1 MSSPFGPGPSRRI
14 FPGSGRLRGRH
25 RDYAASPESPAK
37 GPRQQRATENG
48 KHAGKTHPGAAAT
61 VTDRYRPALTACAS
75 TWPPRKGR
83 RRRHFCLELNTVF
96 YLSSFGAFTWQG
108 LADTA
113 KKNFGGGNTAWEEK
127 TLSKYESSEIRLV
140 EIIENLCDS
149 SNFECNNMVEEHEE
163 QIEKWWF
170 KLKKKYPDLFKWFC
184 IETIEVCCPPG
195 TYGPDCLAC
204 RGGSERP
211 CHGNGHCDGDGTR
224 SGDGSCSCNK
234 EYAGEFCLDCS
245 DGYFSTLKNETHSI
259 CTACH
264 AACKTCTGSSNKDCQ
279 DCKAGW
285 IKNEDAACVDVDECD
300 GSPCKDDQY
309 CLNTNGSFSCK
320 ACDATCVGCTGEG
333 SDKCKTCASGYIKED
348 ENCTDINECN
358 LPEKVC
364 TRENEDCFNTKG
376 SYKCVCSKGFEEKDG
391 TCAPVVKTG
400 EEVET
405 VASEHSPGGHDDL

>member
-1 MSSPFGPGPSRRI
+1 
-14 FPGSGRLRGRH
+14 
-25 RDYAASPESPAK
+25 
-37 GPRQQRATENG
+37 
-48 KHAGKTHPGAAAT
+48 
-61 VTDRYRPALTACAS
+61 
-75 TWPPRKGR
+75 
-83 RRRHFCLELNTVF
+83 
-96 YLSSFGAFTWQG
+96 G

-163 QIEKWWF
+163 LIEKWWF

-184 IETIEVCCPPG
+184 IETIEVCCPAG

-224 SGDGSCSCNK
+224 GGDGSCSCKK
-234 EYAGEFCLDCS
+234 EYTGEFCLDCS
-245 DGYFSTLKNETHSI
+245 SGYFSSLRNETHSV

-279 DCKAGW
+279 DCKEGW
-285 IKNEDAACVDVDECD
+285 IKNESEAC
-300 GSPCKDDQY
+300 QWT
-309 CLNTNGSFSCK
+309 LSFPLFPLLSL
-320 ACDATCVGCTGEG
+320 
-333 SDKCKTCASGYIKED
+333 
-348 ENCTDINECN
+348 DIDECN

-364 TRENEDCFNTKG
+364 TKENQDCVNTSG
-376 SYKCVCSKGFEEKDG
+376 SYKCVCSEGFEDKDG
-391 TCAPVVKTG
+391 TCVQTVK
-400 EEVET
+400 
-405 VASEHSPGGHDDL
+405 PGK

>member
-1 MSSPFGPGPSRRI
+1 MGPGPSPR
-14 FPGSGRLRGRH
+14 PGPAPRASRVALAVLLCSALLLLPPPVRG
-25 RDYAASPESPAK
+25 
-37 GPRQQRATENG
+37 
-48 KHAGKTHPGAAAT
+48 AGE
-61 VTDRYRPALTACAS
+61 
-75 TWPPRKGR
+75 R
-83 RRRHFCLELNTVF
+83 RRLACSTCRGIVDRFN
-96 YLSSFGAFTWQG
+96 QG

-163 QIEKWWF
+163 LIEKWWF

-184 IETIEVCCPPG
+184 IETIEVCCPAG

-224 SGDGSCSCNK
+224 GGDGSCSCKK
-234 EYAGEFCLDCS
+234 EYTGQFCLDCS
-245 DGYFSTLKNETHSI
+245 SGYFSSLRNETHSV

-279 DCKAGW
+279 DCKEGW
-285 IKNEDAACVDVDECD
+285 IKNEDGACVDLDECAS
-300 GSPCKDDQY
+300 SPCKDHQY
-309 CLNTNGSFSCK
+309 CLNTDGSFSCK
-320 ACDATCVGCTGEG
+320 ACDASCVDCTGEG
-333 SDKCKTCASGYIKED
+333 SEKCKTCSSGYVKED
-348 ENCTDINECN
+348 EKCTDIDECN

-364 TRENEDCFNTKG
+364 MNENQDCVNTSG
-376 SYKCVCSKGFEEKDG
+376 SYKCVCSEGFEDKDG
-391 TCAPVVKTG
+391 TCVQTVKSG
-400 EEVET
+400 EEVE
-405 VASEHSPGGHDDL
+405 SETTEPSHTEHVDL

>member
-1 MSSPFGPGPSRRI
+1 MRAAP
-14 FPGSGRLRGRH
+14 L
-25 RDYAASPESPAK
+25 AASLCAALLLLLLLLPA
-37 GPRQQRATENG
+37 
-48 KHAGKTHPGAAAT
+48 PGAAE
-61 VTDRYRPALTACAS
+61 RRRLACA
-75 TWPPRKGR
+75 TCRGLVER
-83 RRRHFCLELNTVF
+83 FN
-96 YLSSFGAFTWQG
+96 QG

-224 SGDGSCSCNK
+224 SGDGSCSCKK
-234 EYAGEFCLDCS
+234 EYTGEFCLDCS
-245 DGYFSTLKNETHSI
+245 DGYFSTLKNETHSV

-279 DCKAGW
+279 DCKEGW
-285 IKNEDAACVDVDECD
+285 IKNEEAACVDIDECD

-309 CLNTNGSFSCK
+309 CLNTDGSFSCK
-320 ACDATCVGCTGEG
+320 ACDASCVGCTGEG
-333 SDKCKTCASGYIKED
+333 SDKCKTCASGFIKED
-348 ENCTDINECN
+348 EKCADINECT

-364 TRENEDCFNTKG
+364 TRENEDCVNTKG
-376 SYKCVCSKGFEEKDG
+376 SYKCVCSEGFEEKDG
-391 TCAPVVKTG
+391 MCIQIIKTG
-400 EEVET
+400 EEIET
-405 VASEHSPGGHDDL
+405 GASEHPPGGHDDL

>member
-1 MSSPFGPGPSRRI
+1 
-14 FPGSGRLRGRH
+14 
-25 RDYAASPESPAK
+25 
-37 GPRQQRATENG
+37 
-48 KHAGKTHPGAAAT
+48 
-61 VTDRYRPALTACAS
+61 
-75 TWPPRKGR
+75 
-83 RRRHFCLELNTVF
+83 
-96 YLSSFGAFTWQG
+96 G

-163 QIEKWWF
+163 LIEKWWF

-184 IETIEVCCPPG
+184 IETIEVCCPAG

-224 SGDGSCSCNK
+224 GGDGSCSCNK
-234 EYAGEFCLDCS
+234 EYTGDFCLDCS
-245 DGYFSTLKNETHSI
+245 SGYFSTLRNETHSV

-279 DCKAGW
+279 DCKEGW
-285 IKNEDAACVDVDECD
+285 IKSEEACVDLDECTT
-300 GSPCKDDQY
+300 SPCKDHQY
-309 CLNTNGSFSCK
+309 CLNTDGSFSCK
-320 ACDATCVGCTGEG
+320 ACDASCVGCTGEG
-333 SDKCKTCASGYIKED
+333 SDKCKTCASGYMKED
-348 ENCTDINECN
+348 EKCTDIDECN

-364 TRENEDCFNTKG
+364 VKENQDCVNTSG
-376 SYKCVCSKGFEEKDG
+376 SYKCVCSEGFEDKNG
-391 TCAPVVKTG
+391 TCIQTVKTGKWLFSNMLYRQLGG
-400 EEVET
+400 EEVE
-405 VASEHSPGGHDDL
+405 SETTEPSPTGHDDL